1 MAAGMAA
8 HGGWILGLVALCV
21 WSTQQVSGDYQ
32 VMDCCVR
39 TSSMPIP
46 AKVVR
51 DYRDQYVQDGCP
63 VRAVIFITIR
73 GRNLCAPPHTPWVK
87 HLKET
92 LNRRNH
98 NRRAQFQVASPLPH
112 PFPRENV
119 LFGAKSE

>member
-1 MAAGMAA
+1 MGSLPALAG
-8 HGGWILGLVALCV
+8 LCLL
-21 WSTQQVSGDYQ
+21 WQRRVSGDYQ

-51 DYRDQYVQDGCP
+51 DYRDQYVQDGCA
-63 VRAVIFITIR
+63 VRAVIFTTIR
-73 GRNLCAPPHTPWVK
+73 GRNLCAPPHAPWVK

-98 NRRAQFQVASPLPH
+98 NRVRC
-112 PFPRENV
+112 
-119 LFGAKSE
+119 LF